1 MNSIGAIKDALIVYS
16 KNKTL
21 WRFTLLIVAV
31 FSVIVQLLINFG
43 SFFDFYGPL
52 NFGTLFFALF
62 FLTII
67 ETGLIE
73 GVDRLRLEK
82 EFRYKDVVQA
92 FKSSGKHLPF
102 IYIFLIIILSVA
114 FFFLSPLFISTG
126 SMFISATLVD
136 TMGINMILFS
146 ASLFL
151 LLTPMMVR
159 YFILRGGTYWRS
171 IAEGVKILVKRFP
184 DTIVLMTFFIMSI
197 LFQIFVFAILSIVLF
212 YGVGGIEGRSS
223 SIFFFAGQLIL
234 NPIGMLM
241 VIPIFSFFI
250 LWWSAAH
257 TLYFQSIQETTA
269 HKPKWIRQ

>member
-1 MNSIGAIKDALIVYS
+1 
-16 KNKTL
+16 
-21 WRFTLLIVAV
+21 
-31 FSVIVQLLINFG
+31 
-43 SFFDFYGPL
+43 
-52 NFGTLFFALF
+52 
-62 FLTII
+62 
-67 ETGLIE
+67 
-73 GVDRLRLEK
+73 
-82 EFRYKDVVQA
+82 
-92 FKSSGKHLPF
+92 
-102 IYIFLIIILSVA
+102 
-114 FFFLSPLFISTG
+114 
-126 SMFISATLVD
+126 
-136 TMGINMILFS
+136 MGINMILFS